1 MSSDINTGI
10 LRDKID
16 QASQQATFR
25 DVYRNQ
31 VDSSTIGQLYKVN
44 QRFPITSA
52 DSINIPEPYLTGLVS
67 ELNASLGI
75 YKSSDSGLIGNG
87 LYHLKGSSASPRLPS
102 IEDYAKILALAAS
115 RIGSVRVTELLA
127 EWLQGKGL
135 RAYSCVLLKGIETEG
150 KLAPIN
156 GIRLDTLPSNGNDFP
171 KSLRIDTYDID
182 HEQFSHRAML
192 SIVYETASPLYDP
205 QFPPESFPMTPPD
218 RKLVNPDLSSV
229 SFESFCRAMS
239 LTVNNHVDW
248 FIQWEDYGDVEAF
261 FLNPGFSSG
270 RKETVNSSP
279 VIVSEE
285 DLKKCLEIHSQL
297 HGFSGLDLAI
307 ARWRR
312 SKRPTTTY
320 DQLIEIRIALEAVL
334 LNDDKGVI
342 GEKRHR
348 LAIRGAWF
356 LGETFDKR
364 KEYFKILRKV
374 YDIASN
380 VIHAGKPEEKN
391 EHELSNII
399 SDAQNLCRD
408 AILQIARARKA
419 PDWTDVILD
428 RGSVF

>member
-1 MSSDINTGI
+1 MNSDIDTGI
-10 LRDKID
+10 LREKID
-16 QASQQATFR
+16 QASQQAIFT

-31 VDSSTIGQLYKVN
+31 VDTSIIGQFHKVN
-44 QRFPITSA
+44 QRIPITSA
-52 DSINIPEPYLTGLVS
+52 ASINIPEPYLTGLVS

-102 IEDYAKILALAAS
+102 VEDYAKILVLAAS
-115 RIGSVRVTELLA
+115 RIGSERVTELLA
-127 EWLQGKGL
+127 EWLQGKGI
-135 RAYSCVLLKGIETEG
+135 RACSCVLLKGIETEG
-150 KLAPIN
+150 KLVPID
-156 GIRLDTLPSNGNDFP
+156 GMHLDTLPSNGNDFP
-171 KSLRIDTYDID
+171 KSLRIDASDIQ
-182 HEQFSHRAML
+182 HEQFANRAML
-192 SIVYETASPLYDP
+192 SIEYETVLPLYDP
-205 QFPPESFPMTPPD
+205 QVARESFPMTPPD
-218 RKLVNPDLSSV
+218 HKLVNPELSSI

-239 LTVNNHVDW
+239 LAANNHVDW

-261 FLNPGFSSG
+261 FLNPGFSSR
-270 RKETVNSSP
+270 RKETINSSP
-279 VIVSEE
+279 VLISEE
-285 DLKKCLEIHSQL
+285 DLRKCLEIHAQL
-297 HGFSGLDLAI
+297 HGFSGLDLAV

-312 SKRPTTTY
+312 SKRPTMTY

-364 KEYFKILRKV
+364 KQYFKILRKV

-380 VIHAGKPEEKN
+380 VIHAGNPDEKN
-391 EHELSNII
+391 EHEVSNTI

-408 AILQIARARKA
+408 AILQIAQARKA

-428 RGSVF
+428 RDSES